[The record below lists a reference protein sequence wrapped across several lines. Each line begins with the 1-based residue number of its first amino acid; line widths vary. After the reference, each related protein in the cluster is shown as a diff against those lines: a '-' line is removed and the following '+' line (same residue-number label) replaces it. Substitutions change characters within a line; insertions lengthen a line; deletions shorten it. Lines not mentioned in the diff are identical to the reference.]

1 MSRLHFLRSH
11 NEMDHAVRRRDEEAV
26 KIFAQLLNFIPP
38 RDAMN
43 LQERGG
49 RFRVIRLQLEP
60 DIGMTQV
67 WHAIDPKP
75 VRTELKNA
83 AVFFLFD
90 QRQYERVPIKSHG
103 LLIGV
108 TWALDGDVCA
118 A

>member
-26 KIFAQLLNFIPP
+26 KIFAQLLNFVPP
-38 RDAMN
+38 QDAMN
-43 LQERGG
+43 LQECGG

-60 DIGMTQV
+60 EIGMTQV
-67 WHAIDPKP
+67 WHAIDPQP

-90 QRQYERVPIKSHG
+90 QRQSEHVPIKCHSLPEG
-103 LLIGV
+103 LSRTLAGY
-108 TWALDGDVCA
+108 D
-118 A
+118 